1 MDFLKNVLLL
11 IVCGMF
17 GGGCASEKPLVLLCT
32 TSVENS
38 GLLDHLLPKF
48 SAESGIHVV
57 SIPRGTG
64 QTLRAGMNGDGDVLL
79 VHDRER
85 EERFVREG
93 YGAFRVDVMY
103 NNFVVVGPSEDPA
116 ELHKALDV
124 FSAFRLIADSGSNFV
139 SRGDDSGTHKREL
152 ALWRKAGPDPTL
164 ASGDW
169 YREVGKGMG
178 AALNSTVAMKAYTL
192 TDRGTWISY
201 RGKRDF
207 EILYQGGQDLYNPY
221 GAILVSSERY
231 PGTKSAQGR
240 IFVEWLTSSR
250 GQRAVE
256 QYKIGGE
263 QLFFPM
269 PAFDRKTD

>member
-1 MDFLKNVLLL
+1 
-11 IVCGMF
+11 MF

-48 SAESGIHVV
+48 FAESGIHVV
-57 SIPRGTG
+57 SVPRGTG

-116 ELHKALDV
+116 ELHEAL
-124 FSAFRLIADSGSNFV
+124 
-139 SRGDDSGTHKREL
+139 
-152 ALWRKAGPDPTL
+152 
-164 ASGDW
+164 
-169 YREVGKGMG
+169 G
-178 AALNSTVAMKAYTL
+178 ATLNSAVAMKAYTL

-221 GAILVSSERY
+221 GAILVSSEKHPR
-231 PGTKSAQGR
+231 TKSAQGR

-269 PAFDRKTD
+269 PAFDRNTD